1 MTLTGQDR
9 DYIFKLVNDHLD
21 WLQENA
27 QDNLKHEGINWG
39 DLSCRSIRVVEE
51 YMSVGLPDEFI
62 EILIEEASETAFEL
76 QRQIQA
82 HVRQNTS
89 NDHIIYVRTEW

>member
-1 MTLTGQDR
+1 MLTGQDR

-27 QDNLKHEGINWG
+27 RDALSHEGINWG
-39 DLSCRSIRVVEE
+39 DLSCRGIRMVEE
-51 YMSVGLPDEFI
+51 YMSVGGPDEYM

-76 QRQIQA
+76 QRQIQE
-82 HVRQNTS
+82 HVRQNT
-89 NDHIIYVRTEW
+89 NYDYIIYVRTEW